1 MPIKLI
7 VALILLALAAV
18 STIAQIADGA
28 VGSAMYLNLA
38 LKVLLV
44 AGLVRGSE
52 AARTFALVVG
62 GLNVLIGVFAVV
74 SVGAMIT
81 YLPLKLQ
88 VMLFVPLVFG
98 GYLLWCM
105 QQEDVKAWLYR
116 RAYGRIADED

>member
-7 VALILLALAAV
+7 VALVLLALAAI
-18 STIAQIADGA
+18 STIAHIADGDA
-28 VGSAMYLNLA
+28 GVGLYLNLG
-38 LKVLLV
+38 LKVALV

-52 AARTFALVVG
+52 AARTLALVVG
-62 GLNVLIGVFAVV
+62 GLNVLIGVLGIFK
-74 SVGAMIT
+74 VGALLT

-105 QQEDVKAWLYR
+105 NQEDVKAWLYK
-116 RAYGRIADED
+116 RAYGRIVDEA